1 MTSESQQEPVASRV
15 SVPSYLL
22 YFAVLP
28 IVAAFV
34 LSAIDLIAGMALL
47 TCFLVMSLVLRL
59 FTRVENFR
67 REYVLPDNALDD
79 VVERS
84 PAPVIVTEEGQGCAN
99 D

>member
-15 SVPSYLL
+15 LAPSYLL
-22 YFAVLP
+22 YFAVFP

-34 LSAIDLIAGMALL
+34 LSAIDLMAGMALL

-84 PAPVIVTEEGQGCAN
+84 PAPVIVTEEGQRCAN